1 MALCNEHLTGGILA
15 YGVQDLR
22 DGQLSCLML
31 TNRNYNKFT
40 LNIGTL
46 KTANLEPTWN
56 LP

>member
-1 MALCNEHLTGGILA
+1 MALCNVHITGGILA

-31 TNRNYNKFT
+31 TTRNYNKFT